1 MNIRIATTH
10 NGDGIRQLYWSAF
23 PEEENEIV
31 ATLAVELLAENSALP
46 IISLV
51 AEMEDAVVGHV
62 AFSPIK
68 IENQATIQAYI
79 LAPLAVRPDVQ
90 QQRIGSALVKYGMQQ
105 LSALGV
111 DIIFVY
117 GAPEYYGR
125 FGFNA
130 DTAQGYSAPYPLQY
144 PFGWQAIAIRDCAV
158 ENGPH
163 ALQCV
168 KALCKPLLW

>member
-10 NGDGIRQLYWSAF
+10 DGDAIRQLYWSAF
-23 PEEENEIV
+23 PEEENESV

-51 AEMEDAVVGHV
+51 AEMDGAVVGHV

-79 LAPLAVRPDVQ
+79 LAPLAVRPDCQ
-90 QQRIGSALVKYGMQQ
+90 KQRIGSALVEYGMQQ

-111 DIIFVY
+111 DLIFVY

-125 FGFNA
+125 FGFSA
-130 DTAQGYSAPYPLQY
+130 EAAQGYNAPYPHQY
-144 PFGWQAIAIRDCAV
+144 PFGWQAIAINDRAV
-158 ENGPH
+158 DNRPH
-163 ALQCV
+163 ATQCV
-168 KALCKPLLW
+168 QALCKPLLW

>member
-10 NGDGIRQLYWSAF
+10 DGDAIRQLYWSAF
-23 PEEENEIV
+23 PEEENESV

-51 AEMEDAVVGHV
+51 AEMDGAVVGHV

-79 LAPLAVRPDVQ
+79 LAPLAVRPDCQ
-90 QQRIGSALVKYGMQQ
+90 KQRIGSALVEYGMQR

-111 DIIFVY
+111 DLIFVY

-130 DTAQGYSAPYPLQY
+130 EAAQGYSAPYPLQY
-144 PFGWQAIAIRDCAV
+144 PFGWQAIAIRDCV
-158 ENGPH
+158 IENGPH
-163 ALQCV
+163 ATQCV
-168 KALCKPLLW
+168 QALCKPSLW